1 MVRMEEGQPRQGE
14 DSVMSVTAAAAHS
27 APQPLDVL
35 WRTIVE
41 LFKLERPTEAQI
53 REVQGIASLAL
64 ATTLGREPGQEPGPY
79 RDLAEC
85 ASLYAYRLGYYQ
97 GQQASART

>member
-1 MVRMEEGQPRQGE
+1 MGRMEEQPRQGE
-14 DSVMSVTAAAAHS
+14 DSVMSVTAAA
-27 APQPLDVL
+27 PQPLDVL
-35 WRTIVE
+35 WRTIIE
-41 LFKLERPTEAQI
+41 LFKQERPTEAQI